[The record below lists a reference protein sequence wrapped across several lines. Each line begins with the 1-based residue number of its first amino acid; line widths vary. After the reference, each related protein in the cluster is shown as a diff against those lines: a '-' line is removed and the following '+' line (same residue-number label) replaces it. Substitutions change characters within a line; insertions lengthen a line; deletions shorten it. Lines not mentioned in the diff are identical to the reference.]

1 MATSRSTGPASR
13 PPRRGS
19 AARPSA
25 ASRATASGTAGKV
38 TKGTTARGT
47 GRAATRPTTPSAARS
62 ASAAPRPST
71 TSTTTAKVVRRAP
84 SGWRGRVGGAASN
97 RVLRRGVVLAA
108 IGVFITVLLAS
119 SVAAWVHQRGQI
131 AALREKVAS
140 QEADVA
146 GLRAERERWN
156 DPAYVEQQARQ
167 RLKFVR
173 PGERSYTVLDPQPA
187 SPDTPTIAG
196 PGADEPASTLPW
208 YSTVWQSV
216 RTADAPGAQR

>member
-25 ASRATASGTAGKV
+25 AA
-38 TKGTTARGT
+38 KGSTGRGT
-47 GRAATRPTTPSAARS
+47 GRASTARATTPRATTAKATAARS

-97 RVLRRGVVLAA
+97 RFLRRGVVLAT

-119 SVAAWVHQRGQI
+119 SVAAWVNQRGEI
-131 AALREKVAS
+131 AALREKVSA
-140 QEADVA
+140 QEASVA
-146 GLRAERERWN
+146 DLRAERERWN

-173 PGERSYTVLDPQPA
+173 PGERSYTVLDPQPETA
-187 SPDTPTIAG
+187 DTPTIAG
-196 PGADEPASTLPW
+196 PGVDEPASTLPW